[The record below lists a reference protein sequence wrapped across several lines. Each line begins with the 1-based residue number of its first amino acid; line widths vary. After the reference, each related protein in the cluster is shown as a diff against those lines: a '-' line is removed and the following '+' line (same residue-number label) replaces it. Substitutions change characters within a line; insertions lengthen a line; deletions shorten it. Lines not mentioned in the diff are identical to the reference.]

1 MIQDPVKRSRVKSTL
16 LIVII
21 ATIPCYLLGLI
32 VLWVSNGVRD
42 RTTPTPGI
50 TETAFVTQPQPTAGE
65 PTLPVPTAQFPT
77 ATFTLTPSITPT
89 LTATRTYV
97 IPTATPS
104 DTPTATF
111 TMMPLP
117 TETDT
122 PVPEIT
128 AGTGAPVITDTPP
141 TP

>member
-1 MIQDPVKRSRVKSTL
+1 MIQDPVKRTRVKSTL

-42 RTTPTPGI
+42 RATPTPTI
-50 TETAFVTQPQPTAGE
+50 TETVAVTQALPTAGE

-77 ATFTLTPSITPT
+77 ATYTLTPSITPT

-97 IPTATPS
+97 VPTLTPS
-104 DTPTATF
+104 HTPTATA
-111 TMMPLP
+111 TAMPLP
-117 TETDT
+117 TETET
-122 PVPEIT
+122 LVPVIT
-128 AGTGAPVITDTPP
+128 TVTDAPSITDTPSP
-141 TP
+141 